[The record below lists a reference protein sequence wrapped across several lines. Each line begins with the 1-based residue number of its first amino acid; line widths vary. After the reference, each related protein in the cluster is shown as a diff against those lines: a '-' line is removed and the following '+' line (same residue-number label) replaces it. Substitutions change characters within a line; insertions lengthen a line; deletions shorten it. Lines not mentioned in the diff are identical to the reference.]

1 MNLQTQS
8 KLDEETLIQEAARDN
23 ARVPSH
29 DCQFDARGCCETCER
44 YWEARDFWAR
54 EEIKGEELSL

>member
-1 MNLQTQS
+1 MNLQTQN

-23 ARVPSH
+23 AGVPDH
-29 DCQFDARGCCETCER
+29 DCKLSEDAGCNVCER

-54 EEIKGEELSL
+54 EEIKGEEL